1 MAARRPPSKSGFTA
15 KERADRIAD
24 MIDLRIRHWS
34 LQEIAT
40 KYGIT
45 RARVHQIVCK
55 AFDDTVREPAEK
67 LREIEALRLDRV
79 AKALEARVFA
89 GDETVGNLY
98 LAVMARRARLLGL
111 DRQTGGGFNHP
122 MTIDG
127 TLASPS
133 AVDEGAYTDEHGVQ
147 VVRVEIIG
155 NPEITRRHPPPPE
168 SDVGDAPLPSTD
180 DL

>member
-1 MAARRPPSKSGFTA
+1 VAPPTKNSGLAAKQ
-15 KERADRIAD
+15 RADRIAD
-24 MIDLRIRHWS
+24 MINLRIQHWS
-34 LQEIAT
+34 LQEIAN

-45 RARVHQIVCK
+45 RARVHQIICK

-67 LREIEALRLDRV
+67 LREIEAARLDRLG
-79 AKALEARVFA
+79 KTLEPAVLA
-89 GDETVGNLY
+89 GDPAAITPY
-98 LAVMARRARLLGL
+98 LAIMARRARLLGL

-122 MTIDG
+122 LTIEG
-127 TLASPS
+127 TLAAGAT
-133 AVDEGAYTDEHGVQ
+133 AVEDGAYTDEHGVQ